1 MRADTPEGSKKEEPS
16 AEDDPFAKLELR
28 PGLLGR
34 LRNWFLAGILVT
46 APIGI
51 TIWIT
56 WSLIDFVDNRVRPLI
71 PEP

>member
-1 MRADTPEGSKKEEPS
+1 MKPESS
-16 AEDDPFAKLELR
+16 AAPERQASPPEDDPFARLELR

-46 APIGI
+46 APVGI

-56 WSLIDFVDNRVRPLI
+56 WSGSW
-71 PEP
+71 